1 MNATLSET
9 LKNLE
14 KPSSL
19 QSFTDPIDSIQVIVH
34 KSREDKTIEISGLAP
49 FHTIED
55 LHRAIWLAEDK
66 DDDLFPKYTYLAFED
81 GEELVSALR
90 VFVDLIDTSVE
101 SIKVPNPKDVIQSRK
116 IQTSFVDDNGNKTP
130 IDIRPRGR
138 TTLEK
143 VFLEKMGAMPIF
155 HIFSFRY
162 LLSLYNGPKPISE
175 RDWYGLFFP
184 YFPALQPNENGII
197 KEGDK
202 KLAEEIGNYITAK
215 INQIKILNTLL
226 DYVEIPEFTT
236 TGVKSLKFQWTDTER
251 AEMFEGVDTLFFS
264 AAVNSARPYMR
275 LLQPNATPMTK
286 LYQPDPMR
294 PPEVSD
300 PVLLKNWVNE
310 PAPISN
316 ENFLFSKILIR
327 RKEHGSKAIYG
338 TLRVMD
344 DTTADFTILPPK
356 EKKVLEYEKYF
367 RNLPEILEQASN
379 EMPFQLDRAKLGS
392 ASLQIKIKFD
402 TIVSKGL
409 RESVLDRLS
418 YLDTL
423 LIPTNPP
430 KKEQKPFLS
439 YRYKAV
445 NNFISQKSI
454 DSFLTYMLSRRGLN
468 ENNEEDYVKKLS
480 DEFELS
486 QAEAYEYF
494 KAYLERKKDITTSD
508 SEGREFIVKEN
519 PGIDI
524 SVYPSGT
531 SSFDLYLYNIR
542 AVEIKDIQRVCTV
555 LGLAFYGTDEQWDEV
570 TVKENNLKASESA
583 EIVEEEAEN
592 QEKEIEEG
600 AEQGEDEEDFF
611 LLMGNDDE
619 EKGEEEVEIETEK
632 EQPIP
637 KQELQKKTVKKVQEK
652 KEGQRV
658 LAYGWFIS
666 KLQQLDPE
674 LFAYK
679 MPKETKTK
687 HYSSKCANNED
698 RYPLILTEEQ
708 YQQMRKIYATA
719 EGLGKVGFVI
729 YGVPNT
735 KDMILAAKG
744 KKEQITVLRYGS
756 DPTKPYYFLCAKRIC
771 LLDLLPI
778 LEDDWFSNEDYEEK
792 QKPRESCPFCHGK
805 KIQDPTKA
813 VEGETVFV
821 RKNKPKFDYGHYYV
835 GFLKDKNPDG
845 YELPCCFV
853 SRKDIEWKDERLKS
867 IRDASKSAEEE
878 DEEGEDE
885 KDDMYRGKS
894 ALVKDYDIIRWRL
907 GEEYVLDS
915 NKYPLEPGKI
925 GMPSKKLDEYFGQ
938 NSALFIERDAVTQK
952 FTTNTKGFFKMG
964 VLNRF
969 NYVNDSFFSALA
981 PILGFNTIPAVA
993 KHFSDL
999 ITPRIFI
1006 SLNFGNLMLEFYD
1019 PTDKDFSNVSDDLL
1033 ARWAQKHLLI
1043 TDMEDTR
1050 FEIRRFYISYH
1061 RFIRYINNPNQRKQM
1076 RHFVHALAEPNLLAP
1091 EGLNLVTLRYK
1102 GDPRNTNTP
1111 IEVLCPIMGLDI
1123 NRYSNNSV
1131 AFLTFSDIGFY
1142 EPIIYIENIGKTTET
1157 KSDAYYTITQYQLAD
1172 PLFPP
1177 TVKERYLNEFFTKC
1191 QSGYRGAFTLQ
1202 SGIDNRV
1209 LIPVSRALTILS
1221 DAVPTGLVR
1230 DSYNHLVAITIKNP
1244 YGALGED
1251 ILVPVVDDG
1260 NSFHNNTALKIHLGF
1275 TTVNLASANDTY
1287 AVYEKI
1293 VSPRLFPISNVY
1305 KIDTFMSTNKII
1317 GFSLGGSTAYAS
1329 LLLPCGPAKQ
1339 SSSIQI
1345 PSDKITQSDMKKM
1358 RKDDEFLFEYKIN
1371 HEIITSTNEDKI
1383 NLEQESSQFVVE
1395 KKHVDMIYEHFRLSF
1410 SNWISSEA
1418 GSEIRKY
1425 IEKLLGVK
1433 PGQVSAPLPVYEK
1446 MRRLDVYLRPVLEQ
1460 WFISDN
1466 EKLEIGTIL
1475 LRKDCISITDD
1486 ESACTGMCKLD
1497 DNNQCKIH
1505 TPEKVQIRST
1515 PTETYNDATDYFITR
1530 LLDEILRIPS
1540 KRFELLN
1547 KMVKKIQ
1554 VPSTNIHIGKEWILP
1569 ENVPAWY
1576 DLLRGEITQG
1586 KEKPSYYEEFSRTA
1600 DAAKEMEDLEEQG
1613 LQLYPVP
1620 QNLLDELPEE
1630 SAEKF
1635 AVQVIGN
1642 PDDSRANRLRQYF
1655 GIRRSKE
1662 DAGIDLTPLILSE
1675 ISQLYK
1681 IPIIQVQVSQAPII
1695 ALGRSE
1701 GSRVTSKSSA
1711 YVILPDFEKGPALLV
1726 MKEDLSDTIPTA
1738 LLKGKLFDS
1747 IETLRRIIRKK

>member
-1 MNATLSET
+1 
-9 LKNLE
+9 
-14 KPSSL
+14 
-19 QSFTDPIDSIQVIVH
+19 
-34 KSREDKTIEISGLAP
+34 
-49 FHTIED
+49 
-55 LHRAIWLAEDK
+55 
-66 DDDLFPKYTYLAFED
+66 
-81 GEELVSALR
+81 
-90 VFVDLIDTSVE
+90 
-101 SIKVPNPKDVIQSRK
+101 
-116 IQTSFVDDNGNKTP
+116 
-130 IDIRPRGR
+130 
-138 TTLEK
+138 
-143 VFLEKMGAMPIF
+143 
-155 HIFSFRY
+155 
-162 LLSLYNGPKPISE
+162 
-175 RDWYGLFFP
+175 
-184 YFPALQPNENGII
+184 
-197 KEGDK
+197 
-202 KLAEEIGNYITAK
+202 
-215 INQIKILNTLL
+215 
-226 DYVEIPEFTT
+226 
-236 TGVKSLKFQWTDTER
+236 
-251 AEMFEGVDTLFFS
+251 
-264 AAVNSARPYMR
+264 
-275 LLQPNATPMTK
+275 MTK
-286 LYQPDPMR
+286 LYQPDPLR
-294 PPEVSD
+294 PPEVND
-300 PVLLKNWVNE
+300 PILLKNWVSE

-316 ENFLFSKILIR
+316 ENFLFSKILIH
-327 RKEHGSKAIYG
+327 RKERGTKAIYG

-356 EKKVLEYEKYF
+356 EKKVLEYDKYF

-379 EMPFQLDRAKLGS
+379 EMPFQVDRVRLGS

-402 TIVSKGL
+402 SIVSKNL

-423 LIPTNPP
+423 LIPTSPP

-468 ENNEEDYVKKLS
+468 ENNEEEYIKKLS

-486 QAEAYEYF
+486 QNEAYEYF
-494 KAYLERKKDITTSD
+494 KSYLEKKKDITTSD
-508 SEGREFIVKEN
+508 SEAREFIVKEN

-531 SSFDLYLYNIR
+531 SAFDLYLYNIR
-542 AVEIKDIQRVCTV
+542 AVEIKDIQRVCTI
-555 LGLAFYGTDEQWDEV
+555 LGLAFYGTDEQWSEV
-570 TVKENNLKASESA
+570 TAKENNLKASESA
-583 EIVEEEAEN
+583 EIVEEVAEN
-592 QEKEIEEG
+592 QEKEVVEDAAEG
-600 AEQGEDEEDFF
+600 ADGDEEDFF
-611 LLMGNDDE
+611 LLMNNEAEGDGE
-619 EKGEEEVEIETEK
+619 PGEELVETAVQTVKKQPEIIK
-632 EQPIP
+632 E
-637 KQELQKKTVKKVQEK
+637 QKKTVTKQEK
-652 KEGQRV
+652 KEDQKV
-658 LAYGWFIS
+658 LAYGWFIK

-708 YQQMRKIYATA
+708 YQQMRKIYASA

-756 DPTKPYYFLCAKRIC
+756 DPRNPYYFLCAKRIC

-778 LEDDWFSNEDYEEK
+778 LDDNWFSDKDYQEK
-792 QKPRESCPFCHGK
+792 QKPKESCPFCHGK
-805 KIQDPTKA
+805 KIQNPEKA
-813 VEGETVFV
+813 VDGETVFV

-845 YELPCCFV
+845 YDLPCCFV
-853 SRKDIEWKDERLKS
+853 SRKDIEWKDERLKA
-867 IRDASKSAEEE
+867 IRDASKSEQEQEEEE
-878 DEEGEDE
+878 DESE
-885 KDDMYRGKS
+885 DMYRGKS
-894 ALVKDYDIIRWRL
+894 SLVKDYDIIRWRL

-915 NKYPLEPGKI
+915 NKYPLEPGKV
-925 GMPSKKLDEYFGQ
+925 GMPSKSLDEYFGQ
-938 NSALFIERDAVTQK
+938 NSTLFIERDAVTQK
-952 FTTNTKGFFKMG
+952 FSTNTKGFFKMG

-969 NYVNDSFFSALA
+969 NFVNDSFFSALA
-981 PILGFNTIPAVA
+981 PILGFNTISAVA
-993 KHFSDL
+993 KHFTDL

-1019 PTDKDFSNVSDDLL
+1019 PTDTQFSNVSDDIL
-1033 ARWAQKHLLI
+1033 ALWAQKHLLI

-1061 RFIRYINNPNQRKQM
+1061 RFIRYINSPNKRKQM

-1111 IEVLCPIMGLDI
+1111 IEVLCPIMGVDV
-1123 NRYSNNSV
+1123 NRYANNSV

-1142 EPIIYIENIGKTTET
+1142 EPMIYIEGIGKTTET
-1157 KSDAYYTITQYQLAD
+1157 KSDAYYAISQYQIAD
-1172 PLFPP
+1172 PLFPQV
-1177 TVKERYLNEFFTKC
+1177 VKDRYLNEFFTKC

-1209 LIPVSRALTILS
+1209 LIPVSRALTLLN
-1221 DAVPTGLVR
+1221 DALPTGLVR

-1244 YGALGED
+1244 YGSFGED
-1251 ILVPVVDDG
+1251 ILIPVVDDG

-1275 TTVNLASANDTY
+1275 TTVSLASANDTF

-1293 VSPRLFPISNVY
+1293 ITPRLFPISNIY
-1305 KIDTFMSTNKII
+1305 KIDTFMTTNKIV
-1317 GFSLGGSTAYAS
+1317 GFALGGSSSYAS

-1339 SSSIQI
+1339 GSSIQI
-1345 PSDKITQSDMKKM
+1345 PSDKIVQSEMKKM
-1358 RKDDEFLFEYKIN
+1358 KKDDDFLFEYKIN

-1383 NLEQESSQFVVE
+1383 DLEQESSKFVVE
-1395 KKHVDMIYEHFRLSF
+1395 RKQVDMIYEHFRLSF
-1410 SNWISSEA
+1410 SNWISTAE

-1425 IEKLLGVK
+1425 IEKLISIKL
-1433 PGQVSAPLPVYEK
+1433 GQVSTPLPVYEK
-1446 MRRLDVYLRPVLEQ
+1446 MRRLSVYLRPILEQ
-1460 WFISDN
+1460 WFIADN

-1475 LRKDCISITDD
+1475 LRKDCISIKDD
-1486 ESACTGMCKLD
+1486 ESQCTGMCKLD
-1497 DNNQCKIH
+1497 DNNECKIH
-1505 TPEKVQIRST
+1505 TPEQVQIRST

-1530 LLDEILRIPS
+1530 LLDEIIRIPS

-1554 VPSTNIHIGKEWILP
+1554 VPATNIHIGNEWILP

-1586 KEKPSYYEEFSRTA
+1586 KEKPVYYEEFSRNA
-1600 DAAKEMEDLEEQG
+1600 DSAKEMEELEEQG

-1620 QNLLDELPEE
+1620 QNLLDELPEG

-1642 PDDSRANRLRQYF
+1642 PEDSRANRLRQYF
-1655 GIRRSKE
+1655 GIRKSKE
-1662 DAGIDLTPLILSE
+1662 NMGVDLTPVVLSE
-1675 ISQLYK
+1675 ISQIYK
-1681 IPIIQVQVSQAPII
+1681 LPIIQVQVTQAPIV

-1701 GSRVTSKSSA
+1701 GSRVTSKSAA

-1726 MKEDLSDTIPTA
+1726 MKNDLSDTIPTA

-1747 IETLRRIIRKK
+1747 IETLRRIVRKK